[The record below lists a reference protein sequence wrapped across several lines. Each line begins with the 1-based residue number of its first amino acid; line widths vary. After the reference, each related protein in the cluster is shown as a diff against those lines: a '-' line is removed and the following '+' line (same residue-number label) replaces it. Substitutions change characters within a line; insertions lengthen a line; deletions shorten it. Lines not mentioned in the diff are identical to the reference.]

1 MKPILPPTHVGDLNR
16 PVVSYLR
23 LDTGDTPAEFFVLVD
38 CGEGTPNEPY
48 ATMRV
53 LVWPDHT
60 KTEWGEYNMT
70 FAQAQRSLIE
80 RAGLAPTSTVE
91 IVTVRD
97 PDGSSDP
104 AVFIDGVACPDRR
117 SQRVRVVVHD
127 IDIAAGEI
135 TTDWLASQM
144 GRTRGLSA
152 DAATYVRIAVTM
164 YADDN
169 NLDPS

>member
-1 MKPILPPTHVGDLNR
+1 
-16 PVVSYLR
+16 
-23 LDTGDTPAEFFVLVD
+23 
-38 CGEGTPNEPY
+38 
-48 ATMRV
+48 MRV

-60 KTEWGEYNMT
+60 KAEWGEYDLT
-70 FAQAQRSLIE
+70 FAQAQQSLIE
-80 RAGLAPTSTVE
+80 RAGLLPTSTVE

-97 PDGSSDP
+97 PDGNSDH

-127 IDIAAGEI
+127 IDITAGDI
-135 TTDWLASQM
+135 TPDWVAGQI

-152 DAATYVRIAVTM
+152 DAATYARIAVTM

-169 NLDPS
+169 NVDGS

>member
-1 MKPILPPTHVGDLNR
+1 MKPILPPTHVGDLNW

-53 LVWPDHT
+53 LVWPDHS
-60 KTEWGEYNMT
+60 KTEWGEYDLT
-70 FAQAQRSLIE
+70 FAQAQHSLIE
-80 RAGLAPTSTVE
+80 RAGLTSTSTVE

-97 PDGSSDP
+97 PDGSSDH

-127 IDIAAGEI
+127 LDIAADTI
-135 TTDWLASQM
+135 TPAWVADQI
-144 GRTRGLSA
+144 GRTRNLSA
-152 DAATYVRIAVTM
+152 DAATYARIAVTM

-169 NLDPS
+169 VDPS